1 MKLIKSEDLSI
12 NDNTKIVEKYI
23 GSLKS
28 KVIIA
33 ENFFNNPDFVR
44 EYALEASYVDE
55 KAEENLGSPETDN
68 THWYTHR
75 TALNGAHYKQFFSWA
90 KQELYEDG
98 NWQNDVFPP
107 QFSFQM
113 YDRIGECV
121 PHVDSSNY
129 AGLVPLNT
137 EEELKESFSGTG
149 FYKYN
154 KNDSEM
160 FSSQS
165 YRHWE
170 ISNSRYQ
177 DFTRYHTEYHRYNT
191 LIMYEA
197 KLLHNAEAK
206 WKSDTKRLT
215 FNFFTW

>member
-1 MKLIKSEDLSI
+1 MCIRDS
-12 NDNTKIVEKYI
+12 
-23 GSLKS
+23 
-28 KVIIA
+28 
-33 ENFFNNPDFVR
+33 
-44 EYALEASYVDE
+44 
-55 KAEENLGSPETDN
+55 
-68 THWYTHR
+68 WYTHR

-154 KNDSEM
+154 KTAVSCPKGFFCPRGLRCMVPCNSGAFCPGYELVQNSTVCKRHESHTKPPRTIGGVIMCPGDEQQELCQEGFYST
-160 FSSQS
+160 S
-165 YRHWE
+165 Y
-170 ISNSRYQ
+170 
-177 DFTRYHTEYHRYNT
+177 
-191 LIMYEA
+191 
-197 KLLHNAEAK
+197 
-206 WKSDTKRLT
+206 KR
-215 FNFFTW
+215 